1 MAKRLTRGKRLLRRV
16 PLMIWLTLVW
26 VLLWGTFDLGTLL
39 FGLVVAALVSLLFP
53 QPPIRTG
60 MVIRPL
66 PLLRLIGYLGWD
78 LLVST
83 MRVTWQAL
91 RFGPNATAGIV
102 GARLRIDSDHL
113 TALVAS
119 AISLAPGQFVLQ
131 IDRANRICYVYA
143 LCLDGEESVRRE
155 VARLEHFV
163 VSAVGS
169 AAERELVQEAG

>member
-1 MAKRLTRGKRLLRRV
+1 MGRRPTRAKRLLRRL
-16 PLMIWLTLVW
+16 PLVFWLTVVW

-39 FGLVVAALVSLLFP
+39 FGLIVAVLVSVLFP
-53 QPPIRTG
+53 LPRIRTG
-60 MVIRPL
+60 MVVRPM
-66 PLLRLIGYLGWD
+66 PLLRLVGYLGWD
-78 LLVST
+78 LIVST

-102 GARLRIDSDHL
+102 AARLRIDSDHL

-131 IDRANRICYVYA
+131 IDRANRLCYVYA
-143 LCLDGEESVRRE
+143 LCFDSEESVRNQ
-155 VARLEHFV
+155 VARLERFV

-169 AAERELVQEAG
+169 AAEREHLQETG